1 MDVERAIV
9 TRVAQTSDLMPLLER
24 SIEPHHF
31 VQRGPSDTTPQQLP
45 GEVYAWMIDH
55 LRRYKSQASWPV
67 IQVTFPAFV
76 WWDAG
81 SAIEPLIDMLHAMV
95 MRRELRAGI
104 RALSDLHDSNNQDD
118 LINADV
124 RVFDIAADLV
134 RAVPSHR
141 VSRLS
146 DAPQRFDRY
155 LEEERQGTVDGLS
168 MVLPFLDNLTK
179 GGVAGHELMIWLG
192 FLGVGKS
199 SIAMA
204 QCAKAYL
211 QDEPKNGMVFS
222 LEMEGDELNAKWDS
236 MMGKFSYDNM
246 KRMQLTDDEK
256 RRFEQYALKAAD
268 SRFERDIMVI
278 DDLQN
283 VTSST
288 IQSKMEQFR
297 PDFVVVDTLDEI
309 RAPSHLKTLWEQQA
323 WAARELKGIARYTK
337 KPVIAVAQAGRDAEE
352 HGASLNNI
360 AGSIDIARKADII
373 IGLHATPAMK
383 QSKMMKI
390 SALKNRRG
398 VGDGVSEMFY
408 WDIGTMTFR
417 KWQPS
422 DNIATPP
429 QQQQVAA

>member
-1 MDVERAIV
+1 
-9 TRVAQTSDLMPLLER
+9 MPLLER

-31 VQRGPSDTTPQQLP
+31 VQRRVGDTTPQPLP
-45 GEVYAWMIDH
+45 GEVYAWMMDH

-67 IQVTFPAFV
+67 IQVTFPAFE

-81 SAIEPLIDMLHAMV
+81 SAVEPLIDMLHAMV
-95 MRRELRAGI
+95 MQRELRAGI
-104 RALSDLHDSNNQDD
+104 RALSELHDSGTQQD
-118 LINADV
+118 LLEADV
-124 RVFDIAADLV
+124 RVFDIAAELV
-134 RAVPSHR
+134 RAVPSHK
-141 VSRLS
+141 VTRLS
-146 DAPQRFDRY
+146 DAQQRLDRY
-155 LEEERQGTVDGLS
+155 REQERQGFSPGLS
-168 MVLPFLDNLTK
+168 MVLPFLDHLTK
-179 GGVAGHELMIWLG
+179 GGIQGHELMIWLG

-211 QDEPKNGMVFS
+211 QEDPKSGMVFS
-222 LEMEGDELNAKWDS
+222 LEMEGEELAAKWDS
-236 MMGKFSYDNM
+236 MMAKFSYDNM
-246 KRMQLTDDEK
+246 KKLVLTDDEK
-256 RRFEQYALKAAD
+256 NRFEQYAERASNA
-268 SRFERDIMVI
+268 RFERDIMVI

-288 IQSKMEQFR
+288 IQAKMEQFR
-297 PDFVVVDTLDEI
+297 PDFVVVDTLDEV

-373 IGLHATPAMK
+373 VGLHATPQMK
-383 QSKMMKI
+383 QSNMMKL
-390 SALKNRRG
+390 SVLKNRRG
-398 VGDGVSEMFY
+398 VGDGTNELFY

-417 KWQPS
+417 KWQPQ
-422 DNIATPP
+422 DAAATPP
-429 QQQQVAA
+429 PTSQPVAA